1 MPRSGPRGGAGRTAG
16 LQTPP
21 ASGSIGTDEGMP
33 GMLDVEWV
41 ESEAEVAASLWAQCF
56 PPPFEGRWWYRALER
71 SGLQDQF
78 RFFYAQ
84 VYDTRHALALAPAFL
99 MDVPLRL
106 VAPESLATTIA
117 RLERLAPSLLQQR
130 TLFIG
135 SPCSDEGR
143 VGLLPGVERL
153 PVLRALD
160 RALRRQARVLGAR
173 LRVWKDFPAA
183 YASDFA
189 QLARTNGLFPAA
201 SFPGSVVDLPGPDK
215 AAYLASLKSSRR
227 NKLKK
232 KLRLSAPFRYD
243 IEALQHPDAATL
255 DALFALFWQTY
266 EKGATQFERLTPA
279 FFTEIAT
286 CDVSHFIILR
296 EPAGGRAVAFM
307 LCFLL
312 GEHVINK
319 FIGLDYTQPRESFLY
334 FRLWDAAVDWALT
347 QGATSIQSGQTGY
360 APKIE
365 LGHRLLPLTN
375 YSAHRNPLVHRLYA
389 WGARHI
395 DWSTLDPDLATWVRS
410 HGADGRDGG

>member
-1 MPRSGPRGGAGRTAG
+1 
-16 LQTPP
+16 
-21 ASGSIGTDEGMP
+21 
-33 GMLDVEWV
+33 MLDVEWV
-41 ESEAEVAASLWAQCF
+41 ESEAEVDAQLWAQCF
-56 PPPFEGRWWYRALER
+56 PPPFEGRWWYRTLER

-84 VYDTRHALALAPAFL
+84 VYDTRHAIALAPAFL

-106 VAPESLATTIA
+106 VAPASLATTVA

-153 PVLRALD
+153 PVLRALN
-160 RALRRQARVLGAR
+160 RALRRQARVLGAS
-173 LRVWKDFPAA
+173 LRVWKDFPAD
-183 YASDFA
+183 YAQDFA
-189 QLARTNGLFPAA
+189 QLVRTDGLFPAT
-201 SFPGSVVDLPGPDK
+201 SFPGSVVDLRGPDK
-215 AAYLASLKSSRR
+215 AAYLAGLKSSRR
-227 NKLKK
+227 NKLTK
-232 KLRLSAPFRYD
+232 KLRLSAPFRHD
-243 IEALQHPDAATL
+243 VEVLQQPDVQTL

-266 EKGATQFERLTPA
+266 EKGDTQFERLTPA
-279 FFTEIAT
+279 FFAEIAT

-296 EPAGGRAVAFM
+296 EPASRRPVAFM

-319 FIGLDYTQPRESFLY
+319 FIGLDYAQPRESFLY
-334 FRLWDAAVDWALT
+334 FRLWDAAVDWALAR
-347 QGATSIQSGQTGY
+347 GATTIQSGQTGY

-375 YSAHRNPLVHRLYA
+375 YSAHRNPLVHQLYA

-395 DWSTLDPDLATWVRS
+395 DWSSLDPDLATFVRA
-410 HGADGRDGG
+410 HGAD